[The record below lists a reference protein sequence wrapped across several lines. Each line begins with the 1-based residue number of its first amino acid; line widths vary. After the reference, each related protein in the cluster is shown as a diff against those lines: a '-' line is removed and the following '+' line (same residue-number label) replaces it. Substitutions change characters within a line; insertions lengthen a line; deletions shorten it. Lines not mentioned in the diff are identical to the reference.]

1 MDKIWIAKFKNKF
14 EKYDIVSKYDIV
26 DLVSIQ
32 IYASQG
38 IGIC

>member
-14 EKYDIVSKYDIV
+14 EKYDIV